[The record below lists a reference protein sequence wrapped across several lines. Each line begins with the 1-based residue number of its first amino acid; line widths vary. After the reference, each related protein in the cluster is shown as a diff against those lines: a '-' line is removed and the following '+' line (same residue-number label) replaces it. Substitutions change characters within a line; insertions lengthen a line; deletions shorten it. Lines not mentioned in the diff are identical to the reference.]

1 MKNTLFRRVVSSAL
15 VLALSATM
23 CVPAFA
29 ESEGDNDVAVNN
41 QGLSVIKDINAE
53 MVDASNRENAYTNYV
68 KRHKDDP
75 RPDCEFTIAGKDYVS
90 AGDGAEVEVTT
101 VDGKDNVLKWSNQEG
116 SVSYEVDVPE
126 TGVYNIEMGYEAL
139 AGRTTEIE
147 FGLLIDDV
155 CPYTTA
161 SRISLSKRWVNKTG
175 DKGILQDT
183 RGNDMRPGQ
192 VEEVCWQVSPLKDVD
207 GLFNE
212 PLGFYI
218 EKGKHTITL
227 KSQKAQFAIDY
238 IKFYQYKAPEKYV
251 APSESDLKQATG
263 QIIKLEAEMADYK
276 SDRTLFPTADRNS
289 SVTSSV
295 NGTSASKTRYNTIGK
310 DGGWGLATQTIT
322 YKVNVEKDGYYKIGV
337 RGRQDT
343 MRGMYSNR
351 RLYID
356 GVVPNLEANQIK
368 FYYDTEWSVT
378 VPKTA
383 DGEVMYFYLS
393 KGEHE
398 IAFEAVPGEIG
409 EIMGEL
415 DEVVYNINS
424 YYRRIRQIT
433 GPDPDEYNNYM
444 IDKAIPTI
452 VDDFKAYSKRLG
464 EIEGQ
469 IEKLSG
475 TGGTEA
481 VALNKMAIILDKC
494 TSKPDRIP
502 EMMTQLKDN
511 VTSLSAWVS
520 QYREQPLEMDIIELA
535 TADQEFSSSESTFFE
550 SLSFSVNA
558 FIGSFF
564 EDYNNLTEENEKAM
578 ICWTMLGRDNAIA
591 VQTLISNDYNVNAKT
606 PVNLQLVTGGVL
618 EATFA
623 GKGPDLGLFIG
634 GDFPIQLAARGVLT
648 DVSQYDD
655 YDEIKKRFAKDA
667 TVLYEYNGGVYGL
680 PIEQTFPMLFYRS
693 DILNQYGI
701 DPAVD
706 FSTWDRLI
714 RTLPT
719 LQRNYMEV
727 GLILPVLL
735 SMGGQTY
742 VSPITEAGNTFAMLL
757 LQQGLNYYDEGQTQT
772 TFHTQEAINAFDM
785 WTKFYTTYSFQQQYD
800 AFTRFRTGDM
810 PVLIQNYQFFNQLTV
825 AAPEIKGCWNFQPVP
840 GTLQEDG
847 TINHAANSQG
857 SGAIIF
863 KKAFDQ
869 EGAWDFAKWFTSK
882 ETQVEYGN
890 DIESILGKMGR
901 FSTANVEALDELS
914 WTNTEVALLKEQ
926 FNSQVEIPIIP
937 ASYGVTRNIM
947 NAFRTVVNDYENSRD
962 TLFWYNKDINEE
974 IARKRDDLGLNKNDE

>member
-322 YKVNVEKDGYYKIGV
+322 YKVNVEKDGYYKIGI
-337 RGRQDT
+337 RGRQDS

-378 VPKTA
+378 VPKTS
-383 DGEVMYFYLS
+383 DGEIMYFYLS

-535 TADQEFSSSESTFFE
+535 TADQEFSSAESTFFE

-564 EDYNNLTEENEKAM
+564 EDYNNLTEEDEKAM

>member
-322 YKVNVEKDGYYKIGV
+322 YKVNVEKDGYYKIGI

-383 DGEVMYFYLS
+383 DGEIMYFYLS

-535 TADQEFSSSESTFFE
+535 TADQEFSSAESTFFE
-550 SLSFSVNA
+550 SLSFSFNA

-655 YDEIKKRFAKDA
+655 FDEIKKRFAKDA

-974 IARKRDDLGLNKNDE
+974 ITRKRDDLGLNKNDE

>member
-322 YKVNVEKDGYYKIGV
+322 YKVNVEKDGYYKIGI
-337 RGRQDT
+337 RGRQDS

-535 TADQEFSSSESTFFE
+535 TADQEFSSAESTFFE

-564 EDYNNLTEENEKAM
+564 EDYNNLTEEDEKAM

-655 YDEIKKRFAKDA
+655 FDEIKKRFAKDA